1 MYYGQVPLAGGTG
14 MASNLIAP
22 LGFSTLYLGAVI
34 QGFAELFMSWDLIH
48 LLLKAGGAWAHE
60 TRPSYSLHA
69 GLELKDSVCM
79 CVCLSVKKK
88 REKEGFGCAFS
99 DLSVGVWIQKATSV
113 PMPQVGGC

>member
-1 MYYGQVPLAGGTG
+1 
-14 MASNLIAP
+14 
-22 LGFSTLYLGAVI
+22 LYLGAVN

-48 LLLKAGGAWAHE
+48 LSLKAGGAWAHE

-79 CVCLSVKKK
+79 YVCIYLWKKK

-99 DLSVGVWIQKATSV
+99 DLNVGV
-113 PMPQVGGC
+113 